1 MKIEGT
7 HTVNAARERLFHLL
21 TDPEVLK
28 RCVPGC
34 QSLEANEDGSYK
46 MTMKTGVG
54 SIKGVFTGTIRLEDI
69 QEPSHYKMVVD
80 GKGAPGFVKGV
91 GELDLTEQD
100 DDTIVAY
107 SGDIS
112 AGGTIASVGQRMILS
127 SAKML
132 ANQFFTS
139 IDAEVEAIAKAEESG
154 EQFEPPKHGFIR
166 NALRRMKK

>member
-7 HTVNAARERLFHLL
+7 HTIKAARQRLFHLL
-21 TDPEVLK
+21 TDPDVLK

-46 MTMKTGVG
+46 MTMKTGIG
-54 SIKGVFTGTIRLEDI
+54 SIKGVFTGSIRLEDI
-69 QEPSHYKMVVD
+69 QEPSHYKMIVD
-80 GKGAPGFVKGV
+80 GKGAPGFVKGI
-91 GELDLTEQD
+91 GELDLTEQED
-100 DDTIVAY
+100 ETIVAY
-107 SGDIS
+107 AGDIS

-154 EQFEPPKHGFIR
+154 EQFEAPKHGFIR
-166 NALRRMKK
+166 NAIRRITK